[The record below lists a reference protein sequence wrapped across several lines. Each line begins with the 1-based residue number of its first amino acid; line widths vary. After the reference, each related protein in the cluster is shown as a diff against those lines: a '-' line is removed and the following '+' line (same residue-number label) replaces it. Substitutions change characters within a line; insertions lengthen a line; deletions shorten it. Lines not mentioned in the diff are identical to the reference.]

1 MPQYYYDNEE
11 FEVEEIIETAMS
23 QIQYYYSK
31 LTSFKA
37 KHIFAEP
44 KAFLQL
50 YVEAMNLLFG
60 YFEKGLLP
68 IITQNVEFDRIVS
81 EIADLNALLTTIVDK
96 SYPNETAGFKK
107 TVVSKLLDI
116 LNNFYTQITPVKF
129 KKIRF

>member
-1 MPQYYYDNEE
+1 MPQYYHNNEE
-11 FEVEEIIETAMS
+11 FEVEEILETAML
-23 QIQYYYSK
+23 QIQYYYNK
-31 LTSFKA
+31 LISFEA

-50 YVEAMNLLFG
+50 YVEAMSLLFK

-68 IITQNVEFDRIVS
+68 IITQNVEFDKIVS
-81 EIADLNALLTTIVDK
+81 EIADLNVLLTTIVNK

-116 LNNFYTQITPVKF
+116 INDFYTQTTPVKF
-129 KKIRF
+129 KKIKF